1 MGEFYGKH
9 IQISADFHK
18 LSQVVR
24 NLLSN
29 AMKFT
34 PIGGSVTVAVSCSLE
49 VSSGT
54 FFLKVCVTDTGHGI
68 SLVRCRL
75 VFILYFYT
83 CVVIVTFSGKPVDA
97 VYACCAV

>member
-1 MGEFYGKH
+1 MGEFYGKD

-34 PIGGSVTVAVSCSLE
+34 PVGGSVTVTVSCSL

-54 FFLKVCVTDTGHGI
+54 FVLKVCVTDTGHGI
-68 SLVRCRL
+68 SQVRCGL
-75 VFILYFYT
+75 VFILY
-83 CVVIVTFSGKPVDA
+83 CLHIVTFLGKPVEA